1 MSLWNSLLGYLNI
14 KIEGLSLEKF
24 LNRVGQSDIK
34 IWNVK
39 RVSRTVLTANIKRRD
54 FFKLQELMRYQGLTL
69 QIVGKGGTA
78 KHIKFLRMRNV
89 LLLLV
94 PLVAFVIYA
103 YTAFIWVIDIKG
115 VEGSDLLKVRASLD
129 SCGVKIGMQR
139 SDVDQK
145 ECQRIIMKDNSSLS
159 WVGVNII
166 GVKLEI
172 TAVKEND
179 PVKIV
184 DKSTPSNIIADKDG
198 MVESIIALDGTAKV
212 QKGSTFRKG
221 DILISGMIEHTY
233 TDPRYVCARGTIQAK
248 TYYEST
254 VNVNEISE
262 KKRTGNKTTLKYIG
276 IGNIITQIGD
286 DKIDYKYYESENEKE
301 TVTDSFFIPLY
312 LIKKEV
318 YELEVSDNSGDNSEQ
333 LRKKAEEL
341 AYEKALSLVPKD
353 MAQVLGSLT
362 SYSSSENGE
371 LLVTVTIQALEY
383 VGQTVPIENIPLST
397 APVNTT
403 TP

>member
-115 VEGSDLLKVRASLD
+115 VEGSDLLKVKASLD

-139 SDVDQK
+139 ADVDQK

-172 TAVKEND
+172 TAVKEDD

-221 DILISGMIEHTY
+221 DVLISGMIEHTY
-233 TDPRYVCARGTIQAK
+233 TDHRYVCARGTIQAK

-262 KKRTGNKTTLKYIG
+262 KKRTGNETTLKYIG

-318 YELEVSDNSGDNSEQ
+318 YELEISDNSSENTEK

-341 AYEKALSLVPKD
+341 AHEKALSLVPKD
-353 MAQVLGSLT
+353 TAQVLGSLT

-383 VGQTVPIENIPLST
+383 VGQTVPIENIPLPT